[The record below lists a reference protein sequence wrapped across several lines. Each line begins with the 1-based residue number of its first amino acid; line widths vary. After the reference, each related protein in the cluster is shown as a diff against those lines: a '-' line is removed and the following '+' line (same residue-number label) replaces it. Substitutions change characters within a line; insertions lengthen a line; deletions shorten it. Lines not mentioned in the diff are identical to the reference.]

1 MVKRTEQRGFSLIE
15 LMIVIGVIGILVA
28 IAIPNYQTYLMK
40 SARAAAQAQMMDIA
54 NREQQ
59 FMLAN
64 RTYVTKAVLEA
75 SGFSLEDKVSSR
87 YSYDIAVGA
96 GAVPSFTITFTAIG
110 AQLGDGNLT
119 LANDGTKTRD
129 GTLEW

>member
-15 LMIVIGVIGILVA
+15 LMIVIGIIGVLAA
-28 IAIPNYQTYLMK
+28 IALPNYQTYLMK

-64 RTYVTKAVLEA
+64 RTYVTKAALQA

-110 AQLGDGNLT
+110 AQLSDGNLT
-119 LANDGTKTRD
+119 LANDGAK
-129 GTLEW
+129 GPAGKW